1 MFLQL
6 GPYFLQFG
14 IGLLRVTQAGPAL
27 GGFPVVRIGQWQGS
41 DVVHGLIISVS
52 NAMPTP

>member
-6 GPYFLQFG
+6 GPDFLQLG
-14 IGLLRVTQAGPAL
+14 IGLLCISQADPAL
-27 GGFPVVRIGQWQGS
+27 GGFPVVHIGQWQRLS
-41 DVVHGLIISVS
+41 VVHGPIISVS